1 VQLLRNSFAHSLV
14 CDGLSLSWHY
24 QHHILL
30 PPHDGNEVA
39 ERKRLTSQLRRVVD
53 RRGEWGFLLY
63 GEATLGCS
71 TDRQGDTPRATRA
84 DRIKLM
90 VVDDD
95 PEVRVVVSEFLEDF
109 GYHVIQASSALQALD
124 LLAGM
129 PDLRMIITDIRMP
142 DMSGIDLANLATQ
155 RQSYLKII
163 LISGYFV
170 SQSVDRRFLRKPFR
184 MRELEAA
191 VREELAA

>member
-1 VQLLRNSFAHSLV
+1 M
-14 CDGLSLSWHY
+14 
-24 QHHILL
+24 
-30 PPHDGNEVA
+30 
-39 ERKRLTSQLRRVVD
+39 
-53 RRGEWGFLLY
+53 Y

-84 DRIKLM
+84 DQIKLM

-155 RQSYLKII
+155 RQSDLKII